1 MILLRDHY
9 FIAWLKVVKNYNVI
23 KKKDKIFIDINKTEY
38 DEALNEYNNTMKP
51 IMKEI
56 RCLVKELAINSTNLS
71 K

>member
-23 KKKDKIFIDINKTEY
+23 RKKDKIFIDINKTEY
-38 DEALNEYNNTMKP
+38 DEALDEYNATMKP

-56 RCLVKELAINSTNLS
+56 RCLVKELASNSTH
-71 K
+71 